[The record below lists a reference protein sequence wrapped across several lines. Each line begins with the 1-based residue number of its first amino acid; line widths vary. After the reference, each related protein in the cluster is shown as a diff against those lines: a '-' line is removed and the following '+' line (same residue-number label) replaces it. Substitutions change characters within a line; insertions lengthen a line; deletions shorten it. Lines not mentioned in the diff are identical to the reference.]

1 MTEPA
6 ETCDGLAESAAPA
19 ADLPRDVPALKMF
32 YLYLSAG
39 CNLHCRHCWITPTFV
54 QGQPVPGASVRVS
67 DCRGRLLAQAQ
78 TDAPIPQQTQAMTG
92 QSM

>member
-54 QGQPVPGASVRVS
+54 QGQPVPGECLPF
-67 DCRGRLLAQAQ
+67 DLLAVVVAKLVFGGL
-78 TDAPIPQQTQAMTG
+78 ALYALWAVG
-92 QSM
+92 RG